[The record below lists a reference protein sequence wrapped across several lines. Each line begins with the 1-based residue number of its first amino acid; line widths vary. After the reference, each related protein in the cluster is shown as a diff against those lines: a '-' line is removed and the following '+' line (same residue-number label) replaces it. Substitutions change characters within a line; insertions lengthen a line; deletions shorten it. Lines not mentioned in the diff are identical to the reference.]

1 MSLWKEWPGLDDQN
15 SAGRRVFSL
24 FWIPASSQEPAFPP
38 GLSSRRPELAL
49 VWELLPSHMPPWQ
62 SGLCWLLQRDER
74 HSLSRLEH
82 AEAPAGSSDQRRLSG
97 DAVITRML

>member
-1 MSLWKEWPGLDDQN
+1 M
-15 SAGRRVFSL
+15 FSL

-38 GLSSRRPELAL
+38 GLSPWRPELAL

-62 SGLCWLLQRDER
+62 SGLCWLLQRDKR